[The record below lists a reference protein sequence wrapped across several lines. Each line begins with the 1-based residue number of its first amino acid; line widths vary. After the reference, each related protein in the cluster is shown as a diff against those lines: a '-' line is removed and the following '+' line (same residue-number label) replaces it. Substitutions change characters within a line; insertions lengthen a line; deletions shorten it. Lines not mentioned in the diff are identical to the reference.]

1 MINETLEQLINR
13 MSGARCE
20 ICMFAEFEKKYCEC
34 HFNPPSVIVIEDRI
48 ETLYPIVKEQSSCSN
63 FVKYTETIEEGD
75 DII

>member
-1 MINETLEQLINR
+1 MINETLEQLIER

-20 ICMFAEFEKKYCEC
+20 ICMFAEFERNHYEC

-48 ETLYPIVKEQSSCSN
+48 ETLYPIVKGQSSCSN
-63 FVKYTETIEEGD
+63 FVKYTQTIEEGE